1 MTNKKNEKK
10 VAETA
15 PKKVEWVNVLKT
27 TYYYWRFWVKQI
39 LINGKIKKY
48 RFIKDAVGY
57 SGNIAVQKTEIENAK
72 KVLAEYKIKNPD
84 TVDMFW

>member
-1 MTNKKNEKK
+1 M
-10 VAETA
+10 VAVVA
-15 PKKVEWVNVLKT
+15 PKKIEIKNIFKT

-72 KVLAEYKIKNPD
+72 KILVEYKIKNQD
-84 TVDMFW
+84 TVDMLW